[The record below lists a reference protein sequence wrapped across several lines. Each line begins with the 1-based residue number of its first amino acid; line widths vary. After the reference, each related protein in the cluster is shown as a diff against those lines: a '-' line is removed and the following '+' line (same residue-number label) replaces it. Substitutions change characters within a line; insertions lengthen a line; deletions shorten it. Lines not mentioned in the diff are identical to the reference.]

1 MQGDDA
7 LRQMA
12 DGAEVCG
19 PGWRPATKIEA
30 AIGRLQAAGRKEAGP
45 AGGADDAGPGGGAGA
60 GPAMLSAAE
69 FLAKWRAP
77 DFIVDGVLQRGYLYS
92 FCGKTGHGKTAVAL
106 LLAVGV
112 AAGIPFA
119 GHEVARGRVV
129 YLAGENPDD
138 VRTRLLIM
146 GEVLGIDVAALD
158 LHFVD
163 GAFDLAASLD
173 ALTETITRI
182 GGAQLVIV
190 DTAAAHFRGDDENS
204 NTELGGFARELR
216 RICTMD
222 GAPAVVVPAH
232 PIKHAS
238 AKADL
243 LPRGGG
249 AFIAEVDGNLTC
261 FSGDDGETAE
271 VHWTGKIRGPSF
283 EPFALRLEKRASA
296 LLKDAKG
303 RPVRSVV
310 AVPMTEDDLAKVQ
323 GAHVSEQDHLL
334 ETMLHYPKG
343 SLADWCDRMGWLDA
357 NRAPLKS
364 KIHRRVREL
373 VEVKLASKVRGE
385 RYALTTKGRAE
396 AERISGMRA

>member
-1 MQGDDA
+1 MDDGGGFNA
-7 LRQMA
+7 KA
-12 DGAEVCG
+12 
-19 PGWRPATKIEA
+19 W
-30 AIGRLQAAGRKEAGP
+30 GRKAEEEMRGRAGNGADAAGP
-45 AGGADDAGPGGGAGA
+45 AL
-60 GPAMLSAAE
+60 LSAAD
-69 FLAKWRAP
+69 FLGRWRAP

-106 LLAVGV
+106 LLAVCV
-112 AAGIPFA
+112 AAGTPFA
-119 GHEVARGRVV
+119 GHDVARGRVV

-146 GEVLGIDVAALD
+146 GEVLSVDVAALD

-173 ALTETITRI
+173 ALADTIERI

-238 AKADL
+238 GKADL

-261 FSGDDGETAE
+261 FSSDDGETTE
-271 VHWTGKIRGPSF
+271 VHWTGKIRGASF
-283 EPFALRLEKRASA
+283 EPVSLKLERRASA
-296 LLKDAKG
+296 LLTDAKG

-310 AVPMTEDDLAKVQ
+310 AVPMTDDDLAKAQ
-323 GAHVSEQDHLL
+323 TTHASEQDYLL
-334 ETMLHYPKG
+334 ETMLNYPG
-343 SLADWCDRMGWLDA
+343 RTLADWCTLMGWVNAD
-357 NRAPLKS
+357 RAPLKT
-364 KIHRRVREL
+364 KIFHRMQDLVAAKLAVKNRSGKYVLTKKGTAEAREL
-373 VEVKLASKVRGE
+373 ME
-385 RYALTTKGRAE
+385 
-396 AERISGMRA
+396 

>member
-1 MQGDDA
+1 MV
-7 LRQMA
+7 

-19 PGWRPATKIEA
+19 AGWQPGGTSGNGA
-30 AIGRLQAAGRKEAGP
+30 AAAGP
-45 AGGADDAGPGGGAGA
+45 AL
-60 GPAMLSAAE
+60 LSAAA
-69 FLAKWRAP
+69 FLAKWKAP
-77 DFIVDGVLQRGYLYS
+77 DFIVDGVVQRGYLYS
-92 FCGKTGHGKTAVAL
+92 FCGKTGHGKTALAL
-106 LLAVGV
+106 LLAVCV
-112 AAGIPFA
+112 AAGMPFA

-146 GEVLGIDVAALD
+146 GEVLGVDVAALD

-173 ALTETITRI
+173 PLAEAITRI

-204 NTELGGFARELR
+204 NTELGSFARELR

-271 VHWTGKIRGPSF
+271 LHWTGKIRGTSF
-283 EPFALRLEKRASA
+283 EPITFKLERRASA
-296 LLKDAKG
+296 ALLDARG

-310 AVPMTEDDLAKVQ
+310 AVPMQEDDLARAQ
-323 GAHVSEQDHLL
+323 GAQLSEQDHLL
-334 ETMLHYPKG
+334 ETMLHYQKG
-343 SLADWCDRMGWLDA
+343 TLTSWCEKMSWIGAD
-357 NRAPLKS
+357 RAPLKS
-364 KIHRRVREL
+364 KIHRRLQEL
-373 VEVKLASKVRGE
+373 VAAKLVTKVRGDK
-385 RYALTTKGRAE
+385 YVLTPKGRAE
-396 AERISGMRA
+396 AELISGVRA

>member
-1 MQGDDA
+1 
-7 LRQMA
+7 MA
-12 DGAEVCG
+12 DGEGFDAKA
-19 PGWRPATKIEA
+19 W
-30 AIGRLQAAGRKEAGP
+30 GRKAEAEMRDRAGGVEDDGP
-45 AGGADDAGPGGGAGA
+45 AL
-60 GPAMLSAAE
+60 LSAEA
-69 FLAKWRAP
+69 FLARWRAP
-77 DFIVDGVLQRGYLYS
+77 DFIADGVLQRGYLYS

-106 LLAVGV
+106 LLAVCV
-112 AAGIPFA
+112 AAGMPFA

-146 GEVLGIDVAALD
+146 GEALGVDVASLD
-158 LHFVD
+158 IHFVD
-163 GAFDLAASLD
+163 GAFDLASSLD
-173 ALTETITRI
+173 ALAEKIAQI
-182 GGAQLVIV
+182 GGAQLVVV

-216 RICTMD
+216 RICTME

-283 EPFALRLEKRASA
+283 EPFSLKLERRVSA
-296 LLKDAKG
+296 ALKDAKG

-310 AVPMTEDDLAKVQ
+310 AVPMTEDDLAKAQ
-323 GAHVSEQDHLL
+323 GAHASEQDHLL
-334 ETMLHYPKG
+334 ETMLNYPG
-343 SLADWCDRMGWLDA
+343 RTLADWCTLMGWVNAD
-357 NRAPLKS
+357 RAPLKT
-364 KIHRRVREL
+364 KIFHRMQDLVAAKLAVKNRSGKYVLTKKGTAEAREL
-373 VEVKLASKVRGE
+373 ME
-385 RYALTTKGRAE
+385 
-396 AERISGMRA
+396 